1 MVGDGI
7 NDASALVQADVG
19 IAMGGGSDVVIE
31 IAAIILMRYSLM
43 GVADAFVIFRVTLY
57 NMK

>member
-1 MVGDGI
+1 
-7 NDASALVQADVG
+7 
-19 IAMGGGSDVVIE
+19 MGGGSDVVIE